1 MGPDG
6 VSDRPWQ
13 TPLLGSALFLTLVTP
28 CVFTGKGARRGG
40 AWLNLA
46 QAAASTLCCEGREQ
60 VPGHEA
66 TLPLLLP

>member
-1 MGPDG
+1 M
-6 VSDRPWQ
+6 VSQVDRGRRLSW
-13 TPLLGSALFLTLVTP
+13 GALFLTLVTP

-40 AWLNLA
+40 AWLNLT